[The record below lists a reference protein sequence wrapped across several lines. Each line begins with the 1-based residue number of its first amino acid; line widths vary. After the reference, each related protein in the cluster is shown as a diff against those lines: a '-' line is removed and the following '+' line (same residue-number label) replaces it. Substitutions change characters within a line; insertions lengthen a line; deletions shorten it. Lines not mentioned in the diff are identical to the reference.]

1 MKTFHTIAFR
11 IVLLILFAGPLLLLY
26 VPSSP
31 YAGPGIAEAQSNRY
45 DIENSLQFNSAS
57 SRYLS
62 KNFWAVGSTTKWTF
76 SVWVKRDSTG
86 SYNTILAAVVGS
98 TQFTSAFCTSG
109 CNGSGG
115 TANRLNVQYYPGSYQ
130 KILLT
135 NNTFTS
141 TSDWYHIVIAADT
154 SQATESDRL
163 RVYVNGT
170 EQTYVY
176 NYGTVV
182 QNSELVVT
190 DNNNGSG
197 TNVTHYIGS
206 IAGSNSFDGLMTD
219 VILVDG
225 QQLTP
230 SAFGYDDGGV
240 WRPKDFAAT
249 STTANN
255 PYGTNGFRLDF
266 ADRSNL
272 GKDRS
277 GRGNNFTLNNIGSA
291 QQSTTTPA
299 LFSRTSA
306 TSTQPSGE
314 LFITGDVFFAT
325 STSVA
330 YSLSKGAG
338 SFVIDHVL
346 DPLNK
351 LLYHSFVESPDMKNI
366 YTGVT
371 ELDAGGSA
379 TIELPSYFLALNRNF
394 RYLGSPMGGAMP
406 NLHVSKEVRRKWFF
420 WGIPVFKISGGA
432 PNGKISWQITGI
444 RQDPYAKKNPIRTE
458 VEKGPD
464 EMVDK
469 GEYLHPELYNAQ

>member
-1 MKTFHTIAFR
+1 MRGISLSFVR
-11 IVLLILFAGPLLLLY
+11 LLIGALFVLPLCLLY
-26 VPSSP
+26 APTTLV
-31 YAGPGIAEAQSNRY
+31 GPGVAEAQSNRY
-45 DIENSLQFNSAS
+45 DVENALQFNSAS
-57 SRYLS
+57 NRYLS
-62 KNFWAVGSTTKWTF
+62 KNFWTVGSTTKWTF

-240 WRPKDFAAT
+240 WRPKDFASAT
-249 STTANN
+249 GTTANN

-266 ADRSNL
+266 SDRSNL

-277 GRGNNFTLNNIGSA
+277 GRANHFSLNNLGSA
-291 QQSTTTPA
+291 QQISTTTPQVTTRFGA
-299 LFSRTSA
+299 A
-306 TSTQPSGE
+306 STTPSGE
-314 LFITGDVFFAT
+314 LFISGDVLFGT
-325 STSVA
+325 STSVF
-330 YSLSKGAG
+330 YNLSKGAG

-366 YTGVT
+366 YDGVT
-371 ELDAGGSA
+371 QLDENGGA
-379 TIELPSYFLALNRNF
+379 LIELPSYFLALNRDF
-394 RYLGSPMGGAMP
+394 RYLGSPMGEPMP
-406 NLHVSKEVRRKWFF
+406 NLHISKEVKRKWFF
-420 WGIPVFKISGGA
+420 WGVPVFKISGGV
-432 PNGKISWQITGI
+432 PSGKISWQITGI
-444 RQDPYAKKNPIRTE
+444 RQDPFARENPIRTE
-458 VEKGPD
+458 VEKGPN

-469 GEYLHPELYNAQ
+469 GEYLHPELYNK

>member
-1 MKTFHTIAFR
+1 MEARRTVHGFLSALICTAFL
-11 IVLLILFAGPLLLLY
+11 VPLVFASLLLFE
-26 VPSSP
+26 PQK
-31 YAGPGIAEAQSNRY
+31 AEAQSSRY

-76 SVWVKRDSTG
+76 SAWVKRDRTAAQEALLIAYEHGTDYTFFGFRSDDKLWLQGFG
-86 SYNTILAAVVGS
+86 SA
-98 TQFTSAFCTSG
+98 SADKRT
-109 CNGSGG
+109 
-115 TANRLNVQYYPGSYQ
+115 TATY
-130 KILLT
+130 
-135 NNTFTS
+135 TS
-141 TSDWYHIVIAADT
+141 TSAWYHIVLAVDT
-154 SQATESDRL
+154 SQGTAANRNRL
-163 RVYVNGT
+163 YVNGT
-170 EQTYVY
+170 EVTSFSTDTNFGSSAY
-176 NYGTVV
+176 TH
-182 QNSELVVT
+182 VT
-190 DNNNGSG
+190 DNNDNAGNSIIHTIGGSSL
-197 TNVTHYIGS
+197 GS
-206 IAGSNSFDGLMTD
+206 TFDGLMAD

-230 SAFGYDDGGV
+230 SAFGYDDSGT

-266 ADRSNL
+266 SDRSNL

-277 GRGNNFTLNNIGSA
+277 GRGNNFTLNNMGSA

-299 LFSRTSA
+299 VYSRGSA
-306 TSTQPSGE
+306 TSTNPSGE

-325 STSVA
+325 STSIT
-330 YSLSKGAG
+330 YNLSKGAG

-379 TIELPSYFLALNRNF
+379 TIELPSYFLALNRDF

-406 NLHVSKEVRRKWFF
+406 NLHVSKEVKRKWIF
-420 WGIPVFKISGGA
+420 WGTPVFTISGGT
-432 PNGKISWQITGI
+432 PSGKISWQITGI